1 MGKGVRDGGVAV
13 ALGGG
18 SYLTA
23 AADALQSPIQFNG
36 SGDVY
41 AIIED
46 SGTQIRV
53 ATGDVMDIDL
63 RDVGPRSKKIK
74 FDRVLLV
81 GETGLVPTI
90 GTPYVSGAAVT
101 AEVLEEVKA
110 DKIDV
115 IKYKRR
121 KGYRRKTGHTQR
133 YLRIRIEEITGSTA
147 SKPTPRKKTT
157 TTKTADA

>member
-1 MGKGVRDGGVAV
+1 
-13 ALGGG
+13 
-18 SYLTA
+18 
-23 AADALQSPIQFNG
+23 
-36 SGDVY
+36 VY

-53 ATGDVMDIDL
+53 AKGDVLDIDL

-81 GETGLVPTI
+81 GETGVTPTI
-90 GTPYVSGAAVT
+90 GRPYVSGAAVT
-101 AEVLEEVKA
+101 AEILEEVKA

-121 KGYRRKTGHTQR
+121 KGYRRKMGHTQR
-133 YLRIRIEEITGSTA
+133 FLRIRIEKITGPAA
-147 SKPTPRKKTT
+147 SKPKPRTKTT
-157 TTKTADA
+157 TTTKASGGE